1 MKQPYYSFDDFQFI
15 IADLEPLV
23 EAGDQLA
30 TNILSWET
38 GKIVQRRRK
47 DLLLRK
53 VRTDSI
59 QNHRVGAIYFL
70 LLELSLLLD
79 FGRMMKDA
87 VGFGF

>member
-15 IADLEPLV
+15 ITDLEPLV

-30 TNILSWET
+30 TNILSWEA

-70 LLELSLLLD
+70 LLELPLLLD

-87 VGFGF
+87 VGSGF